1 VICSAREQYYELNH
15 GKRDNKKDKIKK
27 RRLKMSSKKI
37 TKDTVIGD
45 VINDPEARKV
55 IEKYF
60 GNGCF
65 TCPGIKMESIAFGA
79 MMHNVDPE
87 KVVKEINEAGGA

>member
-1 VICSAREQYYELNH
+1 MKV
-15 GKRDNKKDKIKK
+15 
-27 RRLKMSSKKI
+27 

-45 VINDPEARKV
+45 VIKDNPSATKV

-65 TCPGIKMESIAFGA
+65 TCAGIKVESLSFGA
-79 MMHNVDPE
+79 MMHNLDVNKIVE
-87 KVVKEINEAGGA
+87 EINALEE